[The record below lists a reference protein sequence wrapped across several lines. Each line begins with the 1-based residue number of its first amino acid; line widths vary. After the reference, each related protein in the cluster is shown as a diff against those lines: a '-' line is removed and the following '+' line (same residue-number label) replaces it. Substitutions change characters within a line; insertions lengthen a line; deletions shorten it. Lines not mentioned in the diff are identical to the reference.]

1 MSAEQRGAKDK
12 TCPEGMIR
20 KDGECVMPD
29 VTFEAFVLSLNTAA
43 LFHMGELADPA
54 TGKKQ
59 KDLMLARHTID
70 TLHLLQ
76 EKTSGNLTEEEAGLL
91 DTILHDLRLRFVM
104 ARK

>member
-1 MSAEQRGAKDK
+1 MSEEQRGAKEK
-12 TCPEGMIR
+12 ICPEGMIH

-70 TLHLLQ
+70 TLNLLQ
-76 EKTSGNLTEEEAGLL
+76 EKTRGNLSEEEAGLL
-91 DTILHDLRLRFVM
+91 DNILHDLRLRFVM
-104 ARK
+104 VRK

>member
-1 MSAEQRGAKDK
+1 MSEEQRGAKEK
-12 TCPEGMIR
+12 ICPEGMIH

-59 KDLMLARHTID
+59 KDLMLARHHRYAEPPAGED
-70 TLHLLQ
+70 TRQ
-76 EKTSGNLTEEEAGLL
+76 PERGRGGPA
-91 DTILHDLRLRFVM
+91 
-104 ARK
+104 

>member
-1 MSAEQRGAKDK
+1 MSEEQQGAKDK

-20 KDGECVMPD
+20 KDGDCVLPD

-54 TGKKQ
+54 TGEKQ

-70 TLHLLQ
+70 TLRLLHD
-76 EKTSGNLTEEEAGLL
+76 KTKGNLTEEEAGLL
-91 DTILHDLRLRFVM
+91 DNVLHDLRLRFVM

>member
-1 MSAEQRGAKDK
+1 MSEEQRDEKDK

-43 LFHMGELADPA
+43 LFHMGELADPV

-59 KDLMLARHTID
+59 KDPMMARQTID
-70 TLHLLQ
+70 TLNLLQ
-76 EKTSGNLTEEEAGLL
+76 EKTHGNLSEEEADLL
-91 DTILHDLRLRFVM
+91 DTILHDLRLRFVL
-104 ARK
+104 AKK